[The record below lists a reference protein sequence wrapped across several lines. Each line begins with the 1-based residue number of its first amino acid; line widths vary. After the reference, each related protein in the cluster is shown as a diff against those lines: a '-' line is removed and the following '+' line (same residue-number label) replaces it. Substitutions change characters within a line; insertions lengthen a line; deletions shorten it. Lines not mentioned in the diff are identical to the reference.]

1 MLSDRCLS
9 ALSVLSVTL
18 LYCGQMVGWIKMP
31 LGTMLGLGP
40 AHTVLD
46 GQPVPPP
53 KRGIASPNFRP
64 MSIVAKRLD
73 GLEYHLIGS

>member
-1 MLSDRCLS
+1 MLLDCCLS

-31 LGTMLGLGP
+31 LGTMLRLGP

-46 GQPVPPP
+46 GHPVPPS
-53 KRGIASPNFRP
+53 KRGTASPNFRP

-73 GLEYHLIGS
+73 GLEYHLVRR